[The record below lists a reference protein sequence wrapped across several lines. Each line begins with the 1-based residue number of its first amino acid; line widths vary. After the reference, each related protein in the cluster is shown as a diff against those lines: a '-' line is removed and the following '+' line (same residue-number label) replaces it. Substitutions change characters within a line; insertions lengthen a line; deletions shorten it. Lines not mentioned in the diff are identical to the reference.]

1 MRKKKTKPKV
11 RVKKQS
17 DKKLK
22 EPIKIPEIEKD
33 FYESEIDFIP
43 IKPKDLDPENNKIY
57 MKKNKPFEVDN
68 EIIKKLAENE
78 KYFIKNH
85 LRNKMYQNLENE
97 VF

>member
-1 MRKKKTKPKV
+1 
-11 RVKKQS
+11 
-17 DKKLK
+17 
-22 EPIKIPEIEKD
+22 
-33 FYESEIDFIP
+33 
-43 IKPKDLDPENNKIY
+43 